1 MARKSTAAAPAKGR
15 VAVSHASIFDGLKIE
30 GEDSSSEE
38 EQEEEEEEEEEEEV
52 VEVKKEVKEEPSL
65 LDKIVATVDVVT
77 E

>member
-38 EQEEEEEEEEEEEV
+38 EEQEEEEEEEEV
-52 VEVKKEVKEEPSL
+52 VEVKRKEVKQEPSL
-65 LDKIVATVDVVT
+65 LDKIVATVDEVT

>member
-1 MARKSTAAAPAKGR
+1 MARKSTAAAPVKGR

-38 EQEEEEEEEEEEEV
+38 EEQEEEEEV
-52 VEVKKEVKEEPSL
+52 VEVKRKEVKQEPSL
-65 LDKIVATVDVVT
+65 LGKIVATVDEVT